1 MATNIRLSTFN
12 CENLF
17 SRARVLSLAEPA
29 RRTELLDRL
38 ASLPHPPRK
47 LQAAALARHV
57 EFGPGGLRH
66 RRASISN
73 ERRDAKAQVLRAVDA
88 DVQCLVEAESRLAI
102 EALNRLHLKGRF
114 PFSMLVESHDPRGI
128 SVGLMSRLPI
138 ITLRSHLFD
147 HDAHGNLFERDCL
160 EVELA
165 LSNERRLHLMLTHF
179 HGADVDGTGGDALRR
194 RQATAVSQL
203 LAQRFDLD
211 RDLVAVLGDLGD
223 SPLHAPQSL
232 APLLKMDGLSDVLAL
247 QFAIPDD
254 RWTCH
259 LRQNEQRD
267 YIVVSGALKA
277 AFCQAGIERRGL
289 PDLQSNSIANE
300 RPFAGVSTAAHCA
313 SQHAA
318 VWADFAC

>member
-1 MATNIRLSTFN
+1 MATKIRLSTFN

-17 SRARVLSLAEPA
+17 SRARVLSLSEPA
-29 RRTELLDRL
+29 RRIELLDRL
-38 ASLPHPPRK
+38 ANLPHPPRK

-57 EFGPGGLRH
+57 EFSSGGLRH
-66 RRASISN
+66 RRAAISD
-73 ERRDAKAQVLRAVDA
+73 ERREAKAQVLRAVDA

-102 EALNRLHLKGRF
+102 EAVNRMHLKGRF

-128 SVGLMSRLPI
+128 SVGLMSKLPI
-138 ITLRSHLFD
+138 VNLRSHLFD
-147 HDAHGNLFERDCL
+147 HDAQGGLFERDC
-160 EVELA
+160 VEIELTLA
-165 LSNERRLHLMLTHF
+165 ERRLHLLITHF
-179 HGADVDGTGGDALRR
+179 HGADVDGSGGDALRR
-194 RQATAVSQL
+194 RQAAAAAQL
-203 LAQRFDLD
+203 LTQRFDLG

-223 SPLHAPQSL
+223 SPLHAPQTL
-232 APLLKMDGLSDVLAL
+232 APLLKTDGLSDVLAL

-267 YIVVSGALKA
+267 YILVSDALKA

-300 RPFAGVSTAAHCA
+300 QPFSTVSTAARCA

-318 VWADFAC
+318 VWADFDC